1 VRSRR
6 MIVAAALFSAAALLT
21 AACGSEGGGGGGT
34 QAADCNAEDLAA
46 LGTIKPKVPASKDFK
61 LAASKL
67 AAPRVLAQGA
77 KKTVKLG
84 VFGDLTGQNS
94 QLVVHIRNSTI
105 MAVEEANKAGD
116 LPVTLAVEQF
126 DNKDGGPDPA
136 PALAQKAIGDAAI
149 LGIVGPAFSGE
160 TEATEPLF
168 KQAGIASVTASA
180 TRTDLTTKG
189 WTNFFRGV
197 GNDNSQ
203 GEVGGIIV
211 DAMGCENVAVVDDKS
226 AYGAGLGEVVEKS
239 ITAAGGE
246 VVLRE
251 GIEPT
256 TDYTSLVDS
265 LLSDEPDLVYYAG
278 YSSQSSLVVKQYRE
292 KGGEAVFMT
301 GDGSKDQTFLDQ
313 GKPQHEGSLLTCPCG
328 DATQSDDPE
337 LKAFAQKYQA
347 RFKVPAGVYAAEGW
361 DVAQIFIAAIKAG
374 GANATRASVLEYVTN
389 LKDYDGL
396 TKTFNWTETHEIP
409 EENLEVYAYRVESGK
424 YKLLGT
430 LEELA
435 S

>member
-1 VRSRR
+1 
-6 MIVAAALFSAAALLT
+6 
-21 AACGSEGGGGGGT
+21 
-34 QAADCNAEDLAA
+34 
-46 LGTIKPKVPASKDFK
+46 
-61 LAASKL
+61 
-67 AAPRVLAQGA
+67 
-77 KKTVKLG
+77 
-84 VFGDLTGQNS
+84 
-94 QLVVHIRNSTI
+94 
-105 MAVEEANKAGD
+105 
-116 LPVTLAVEQF
+116 
-126 DNKDGGPDPA
+126 
-136 PALAQKAIGDAAI
+136 
-149 LGIVGPAFSGE
+149 
-160 TEATEPLF
+160 
-168 KQAGIASVTASA
+168 
-180 TRTDLTTKG
+180 
-189 WTNFFRGV
+189 
-197 GNDNSQ
+197 
-203 GEVGGIIV
+203 
-211 DAMGCENVAVVDDKS
+211 
-226 AYGAGLGEVVEKS
+226 
-239 ITAAGGE
+239 
-246 VVLRE
+246 
-251 GIEPT
+251 
-256 TDYTSLVDS
+256 